1 MQSPTPN
8 QIKLARQAAGH
19 TQKKAADLVY
29 RSAAQRWQEWEAGT
43 HRMDP
48 AVFELY
54 LIKTGQRIS

>member
-1 MQSPTPN
+1 
-8 QIKLARQAAGH
+8 
-19 TQKKAADLVY
+19 LVY

-54 LIKTGQRIS
+54 L